1 MDNVIGWPFQNLIRE
16 VYLPYFNAKG
26 EMAIRFLVL
35 GNLPRKAFL
44 SAYKTI
50 PGIEKMPDKEKKEM
64 KKYVS
69 EMFPDMTLE
78 QKLEACK
85 IVYTIGT
92 LI

>member
-1 MDNVIGWPFQNLIRE
+1 MGNVIGWPFQNLIRD

-26 EMAIRFLVL
+26 EAAIRFLVL
-35 GNLPRKAFL
+35 GKVSRMAFL

-50 PGIEKMPDKEKKEM
+50 PQIEEMPEKEKKEM
-64 KKYVS
+64 KKYVL
-69 EMFPDMTLE
+69 EMFPDKTPE
-78 QKLEACK
+78 EKIEICK